1 MADTAPTAVAQHVV
15 PRLEWSEG
23 RGFDASREV
32 RERAL
37 ALGVGGFLLA
47 AAPQDDVRALTK
59 ELRSRARHPL
69 LIAAEM
75 ERGAGQAFTGATG
88 LPPLAAIAALD
99 DADAIRKAARLT
111 AREARTLG
119 VTWALAPVL
128 DLDVD
133 PANPIV
139 GSRSFGSDPATVARL
154 GSAWIEAC
162 QQEGVLACAK
172 HFPGHGRTLT
182 DSHLERPSVR
192 VTRHELMERDLV
204 PFRAAIKAGVA
215 SVMTAHVAFP
225 KLDPAGPPATLSMAI
240 VRVLLR
246 ERLGFDGLVVT
257 DALDMRALTS
267 HSSETDAAVAALFA
281 GCDLVLK
288 PTDLDATVAAL
299 TEAVA
304 DGTLDAELLLRSQR
318 RRLKWA
324 QWAAP
329 PSDWRRASTFD
340 VASGNDLAERVIAP
354 IRGEAGDLTPTLELF
369 VVDDDHGTI
378 GAPSREHLAS
388 ALRAAGFGVRDPG
401 PLAAGA
407 VRVVALFGDVLGG
420 KGRAGYADDTI
431 AAVNAAVA
439 DAEREGRRAL
449 VLQFGHPRLAQ
460 RIVADRVV
468 TAWGGERAMQEAAAR
483 WLSRRRR
490 SSDAL
495 ATA

>member
-1 MADTAPTAVAQHVV
+1 MPSTPTPTAVAQHVV

-37 ALGVGGFLLA
+37 ELGVGGFVLS

-59 ELRSRARHPL
+59 ELRTRAKQPL
-69 LIAAEM
+69 LIAATM
-75 ERGAGQAFTGATG
+75 ERGAGQALIGATG
-88 LPPLAAIAALD
+88 LPPLAAIASLG
-99 DADAIRKAARLT
+99 DADAVRKAARLT

-128 DLDVD
+128 DLDLNPD
-133 PANPIV
+133 NPIV
-139 GSRSFGSDPATVARL
+139 GSRSYGSDPALVAKL
-154 GSAWIEAC
+154 GAAWIEAC

-172 HFPGHGRTLT
+172 HFPGHGRTAT

-192 VTRHELMERDLV
+192 VTRHELMERDLI

-225 KLDPAGPPATLSMAI
+225 SLDPAGPPATLSMAI

-257 DALDMRALTS
+257 DSLDMRGLTATV
-267 HSSETDAAVAALFA
+267 SEQDAAVAALFA
-281 GCDLVLK
+281 GCDLVLM

-299 TEAVA
+299 NDAIVA
-304 DGTLDAELLLRSQR
+304 GTLDGELLLRSQR

-329 PSDWRRASTFD
+329 PSDWRKASTFD
-340 VASGNDLAERVIAP
+340 VATGNELSERVISAV
-354 IRGEAGDLTPTLELF
+354 RGEVAPLSGAIELL
-369 VVDDDHGTI
+369 VIDDDAGNRK
-378 GAPSREHLAS
+378 APNRDMFAT
-388 ALRAAGFGVRDPG
+388 ALRASGFVVRDVG

-407 VRVVALFGDVLGG
+407 TRVIAVFGDVLGG
-420 KGRAGYADDTI
+420 KGRPGYSDCTL
-431 AAVNAAVA
+431 AAVNTGIDEAVG
-439 DAEREGRRAL
+439 EGRRA
-449 VLQFGHPRLAQ
+449 VVVQFGHPRLATGFGG
-460 RIVADRVV
+460 DTLV
-468 TAWGGERAMQEAAAR
+468 TAWSGERAMQEAAAR
-483 WLSRRRR
+483 WLARKRGS
-490 SSDAL
+490 
-495 ATA
+495 

>member
-1 MADTAPTAVAQHVV
+1 VV

-23 RGFDASREV
+23 RGFDASREL

-37 ALGVGGFLLA
+37 ALGVGGFVLA
-47 AAPQDDVRALTK
+47 PAPQDDVRALTK

-69 LIAAEM
+69 LVAVAM
-75 ERGAGQAFTGATG
+75 ERGAGQAIGGATG
-88 LPPLAAIAALD
+88 LPPLAAIASLG
-99 DADAIRKAARLT
+99 DADAVRKAARLT

-128 DLDVD
+128 DLDLNLD
-133 PANPIV
+133 NPIV
-139 GSRSFGSDPATVARL
+139 GSRSFGSDPTLVAKL

-172 HFPGHGRTLT
+172 HFPGHGRTST

-225 KLDPAGPPATLSMAI
+225 SLDPAGPPATLSMAI

-257 DALDMRALTS
+257 DSLEMRGLTS
-267 HSSETDAAVAALFA
+267 TVSESDAAVAALFA
-281 GCDLVLK
+281 GCDLVLM

-299 TEAVA
+299 EEAIVA
-304 DGTLDAELLLRSQR
+304 GTLDAELLLRSQR

-329 PSDWRRASTFD
+329 PSDWRKASTFD
-340 VASGNDLAERVIAP
+340 VATGHELSEKVIAVARGEIAP
-354 IRGEAGDLTPTLELF
+354 IGGALEL
-369 VVDDDHGTI
+369 VNIDDDAGNASAPNRDTLGT
-378 GAPSREHLAS
+378 
-388 ALRAAGFGVRDPG
+388 ALRAAGFVVRDVG
-401 PLAAGA
+401 PMAAGA
-407 VRVVALFGDVLGG
+407 TRVVAVFGDVLGG
-420 KGRAGYADDTI
+420 KGRAGYEGCTV
-431 AAVNAAVA
+431 AAANKAVDEAVA
-439 DAEREGRRAL
+439 DGRRAI
-449 VLQFGHPRLAQ
+449 VVQFGHPRLASEL
-460 RIVADRVV
+460 RGDTLV
-468 TAWGGERAMQEAAAR
+468 TAWSGERAMQEAFAR
-483 WLSRRRR
+483 WLARKRG
-490 SSDAL
+490 
-495 ATA
+495 